1 VTDAR
6 QFLLLGI
13 EQVNSDIPAR
23 QQRQSMY
30 DGLTPKFF
38 PLGDELIDGVSVV
51 IGALSTALLLMFAI
65 VVRLHVLLHPRCRD
79 CGAAM
84 IAEHYCS
91 SCDPW
96 G

>member
-1 VTDAR
+1 MV
-6 QFLLLGI
+6 
-13 EQVNSDIPAR
+13 
-23 QQRQSMY
+23 
-30 DGLTPKFF
+30 
-38 PLGDELIDGVSVV
+38 IDGVSVV

-65 VVRLHVLLHPRCRD
+65 VVRLWLLLHPRCRD

-84 IAEHYCS
+84 VAEHYCS

>member
-1 VTDAR
+1 
-6 QFLLLGI
+6 
-13 EQVNSDIPAR
+13 
-23 QQRQSMY
+23 M
-30 DGLTPKFF
+30 
-38 PLGDELIDGVSVV
+38 IDGVSVV
-51 IGALSTALLLMFAI
+51 IGALASAFLLMTAI
-65 VVRLHVLLHPRCRD
+65 AMRGWWLVRELRPRCRD

>member
-1 VTDAR
+1 MDRV
-6 QFLLLGI
+6 
-13 EQVNSDIPAR
+13 
-23 QQRQSMY
+23 
-30 DGLTPKFF
+30 
-38 PLGDELIDGVSVV
+38 IDGASVV

-65 VVRLHVLLHPRCRD
+65 VVRLYGLLHPRCRD
-79 CGAAM
+79 CGAVM

>member
-1 VTDAR
+1 MV
-6 QFLLLGI
+6 
-13 EQVNSDIPAR
+13 
-23 QQRQSMY
+23 
-30 DGLTPKFF
+30 
-38 PLGDELIDGVSVV
+38 IDGVSVV

-65 VVRLHVLLHPRCRD
+65 VVRLWLLLHLGCRD

-84 IAEHYCS
+84 VAEHYCS